1 MVTTAAVEGFPSDEQ
16 TAIGLNLCFT
26 NADSLRAE
34 AQLLHDNDFTA
45 RAFALA
51 VLALEE
57 LGKIPLLFHGLKL
70 RRTPGADPK
79 RFWREL
85 RRHTDKQEVWA
96 AYGSLLA
103 VAKNR
108 DAAYFE
114 DRLPAEIGN
123 HLDDAKQRCIYT
135 EFENGRFEDPASFER
150 AYPGLWPWLT
160 GVLDNRLTCFRNLHG
175 ELAQSQKM
183 VADYVRQFD
192 PATRTEDDNQHI
204 ARIRALGFDFP

>member
-1 MVTTAAVEGFPSDEQ
+1 MPTTAPVEGFPSDEQ
-16 TAIGLNLCFT
+16 IAVGVNLCFL
-26 NADSLRAE
+26 NADSLRTE
-34 AQLLHDNDFTA
+34 AQLLYHNGFRA

-51 VLALEE
+51 VLAIEE

-85 RRHTDKQEVWA
+85 RRHTHKQGVWA

-103 VAKNR
+103 AAKAP

-114 DRLPAEIGN
+114 DRLPADIGN

-135 EFENGRFEDPASFER
+135 EFENGRFEDPVSFER
-150 AYPGLWPWLT
+150 AYPGLWPWLI
-160 GVLDNRLTCFRNLHG
+160 GMLDNRLTSFRALHG
-175 ELAQSQKM
+175 ELALSQKM
-183 VADYVRQFD
+183 VADYLRQLD
-192 PATRTEDDNQHI
+192 PATRTEEDNQQI
-204 ARIRALGFDFP
+204 ARVRALGFDYP